1 MGKFYDFEATSLA
14 GESIEMSRYKGK
26 VVLIVNTA
34 SKCGFTPQYTGLQAL
49 HDRYHQTGLEI
60 LGFPCNQ
67 FGKQEPGD
75 AETIKNFCELQY
87 QVSFQLFEKIEVNG
101 KNAHP
106 LYKYLKQELRGS
118 LGRPIRWNFTKF
130 LLDTE
135 GKPIKRFAPNTTP
148 ESIESQLVKLL
159 DIPKGLGVKKLLL

>member
-1 MGKFYDFEATSLA
+1 MNKFFDFRANSID
-14 GESIEMSRYKGK
+14 GETFEMSRYQGK

-49 HDRYHQTGLEI
+49 HDRYHLTGLEI
-60 LGFPCNQ
+60 LGFPCDQ

-75 AETIKNFCELQY
+75 AETIKNFCADKY
-87 QVSFQLFEKIEVNG
+87 AVSFQLFEKTEVNG

-106 LYKYLKQELRGS
+106 IYKYLKQELRGS

-130 LLDTE
+130 LLDRE

-148 ESIESQLVKLL
+148 ESIESHIVRLL
-159 DIPKGLGVKKLLL
+159 DTPKIAGVKKLLL